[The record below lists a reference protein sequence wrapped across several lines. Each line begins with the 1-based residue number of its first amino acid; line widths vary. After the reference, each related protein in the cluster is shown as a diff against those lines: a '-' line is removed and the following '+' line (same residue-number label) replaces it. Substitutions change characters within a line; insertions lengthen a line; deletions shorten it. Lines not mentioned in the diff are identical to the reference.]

1 MGQKVNPIG
10 LRIGIIREWDAKWYA
25 PKTKVADLL
34 HEDLKIRK
42 FLNTFYKSAYVSRIE
57 TKRTG
62 KRVIVTIHAGKP
74 GLVIGS
80 QGSKKNEAVK
90 QLEKITGKTIFLT
103 VVEVKQAE
111 SDKDARIVS
120 RKMAEDLENRASF
133 RRVQKM
139 AIQKALKAGAK
150 GIKTMVSGRLGGA
163 EIARSEWYSEGSVP
177 LHTFRANIDYAT
189 AEAATTYGKLG
200 VKVWIN
206 KGEKLKRTFDILI
219 FDGTPGLIVTDAMI
233 VSRLVD
239 TTIIVASHNETK
251 KDNLQ
256 KVKKGLES
264 VGASVA
270 GVVINKMPVNAKKYE
285 DSYYYGNTPNKMY
298 EEKDIFKK
306 KTRQM
311 NKEEKVLNELN
322 ELFNNRKEQ

>member
-1 MGQKVNPIG
+1 MPDEMLNLPVIPLRG
-10 LRIGIIREWDAKWYA
+10 LTILPGTTVHFD
-25 PKTKVADLL
+25 
-34 HEDLKIRK
+34 
-42 FLNTFYKSAYVSRIE
+42 VSRKQSI
-57 TKRTG
+57 
-62 KRVIVTIHAGKP
+62 AAA
-74 GLVIGS
+74 
-80 QGSKKNEAVK
+80 NEAVTTG
-90 QLEKITGKTIFLT
+90 EKLFVVTQKDPVVDAPGFDDVYKVGT

-206 KGEKLKRTFDILI
+206 KGEVL
-219 FDGTPGLIVTDAMI
+219 P
-233 VSRLVD
+233 
-239 TTIIVASHNETK
+239 E
-251 KDNLQ
+251 
-256 KVKKGLES
+256 
-264 VGASVA
+264 
-270 GVVINKMPVNAKKYE
+270 AKKTVPSKE
-285 DSYYYGNTPNKMY
+285 DK
-298 EEKDIFKK
+298 
-306 KTRQM
+306 
-311 NKEEKVLNELN
+311 
-322 ELFNNRKEQ
+322 